1 MSAEERY
8 DPAAIED
15 RWQRVWEEEG
25 TWEVANPGQPGF
37 DPEKPKSYVLEMLPY
52 PSGEPHVGH
61 LKTYSVGDAI
71 AHFRRR
77 RGFNVV
83 HPMGYDAFGLP
94 AENNAIE
101 TGQHPRIA
109 TEASID
115 AFRKQFNRWGISI
128 DWTRELGTHEPSYY
142 RWTQWIFLKLYER
155 KLAYRHEAAVHWCPH
170 DQTVL
175 ANEQV
180 IDGRCERCGTLVE
193 LRNLEQWFFK
203 ITDYADRLLEDFDLL
218 ESWPEN
224 VVTMQRN
231 WIGRSE
237 GAEVVFRC
245 EEPALDFPVF
255 TTRPDT
261 LFGATFFVLAPEHP
275 EVERLAA
282 GTGNEQEVHAY
293 VNESAR
299 ATAEE
304 RASEE
309 RQKTGVPLG
318 REVVNPVN
326 GERIP
331 IFVAD
336 YVLMEYGTGAI
347 MAVPAHDERDY
358 DFAEAFGLPIRH
370 VVVPADVYE
379 AATAGGDPAAAIR
392 IAEERTAGEGPLL
405 KHSEGERL
413 INSGRF
419 DGMTSPEAI
428 EAIIAWLSQEGRG
441 KPAVHYRLRDW
452 LVSRQRYWGAP
463 IPIIYCDRCGMVPVP
478 EEQLPVLLPDI
489 DNYAP
494 KGRSP
499 LAAAEEWVNIE
510 CPSCGGEAH
519 RETDTMDTFVDSSW
533 YFLRYLDPRNDDA
546 PWDREVADY
555 WMPVDQYIGGVEHA
569 ILHLMYARFFTKA
582 LHDMDLLEAREPFAN
597 LFTQGMITRDGAKMS
612 KSRGNTV
619 DPAEL
624 VDRFG
629 ADALRTYICFMG
641 PPIKGG
647 DWSDE
652 GVEGIFRF
660 LARLWRLGREV
671 AEKTDPGETTDG
683 SEGDARELLAKA
695 HWAIDKATR
704 DIEPR
709 FQLNT
714 AIAAVMELVNKI
726 YELKDGLL
734 NETGGSSASPAE
746 PPRTTAGSAVV
757 RFSTMTAASLLFPF
771 APHLGS
777 EIYEWLTGERVWE
790 QPWPEADE
798 KLLERDTFMLV
809 VQVNGK
815 LRDRIEADSGAPEEE
830 LLRLARGS
838 ENVQRHLDGKQ
849 VVKEVV
855 VPGKLVNLV
864 VR

>member
-1 MSAEERY
+1 MATPEKEAAPPEGERY
-8 DPAAIED
+8 DPLAIE
-15 RWQRVWEEEG
+15 RKWQRVWDAEN
-25 TWEVANPGQPGF
+25 TWVVANPGAPEF
-37 DPEKPKSYVLEMLPY
+37 DAEKPKSYVLEMLPY

-77 RGFNVV
+77 HGYRVV

-101 TGQHPRIA
+101 TGEHPREA
-109 TEASID
+109 TEKSIA
-115 AFRKQFNRWGISI
+115 AFREQFKRWGISI

-142 RWTQWIFLKLYER
+142 RWTQWIFLKLFER
-155 KLAYRHEAAVHWCPH
+155 GLARRHDAPVHWCPK

-180 IDGRCERCGTLVE
+180 IDGHCERCGTLVE
-193 LRNLEQWFFK
+193 LRQLEQWFFR
-203 ITDYADRLLEDFDLL
+203 ITEYAQQLLDDFELL

-245 EEPALDFPVF
+245 EELDLDFPVF

-282 GTGNEQEVHAY
+282 GTEHEEAVRDY

-299 ATAEE
+299 APAEE
-304 RASEE
+304 RADED
-309 RQKTGVPLG
+309 RQKTGVPIG

-326 GERIP
+326 GEGIP
-331 IFVAD
+331 MFVAD

-358 DFAEAFGLPIRH
+358 EFANAFELPVRRVIEGTDPEQSRDDEGLP
-370 VVVPADVYE
+370 YS
-379 AATAGGDPAAAIR
+379 GDGR
-392 IAEERTAGEGPLL
+392 MV
-405 KHSEGERL
+405 
-413 INSGRF
+413 NSGRF
-419 DGMTSPEAI
+419 DGKDNREAYGEII
-428 EAIIAWLSQEGRG
+428 EWLASDDRG
-441 KPAVHYRLRDW
+441 KAAVNFRLRDW

-463 IPIIYCDRCGMVPVP
+463 IPIVYCDRCGMVPVP
-478 EEQLPVLLPDI
+478 EADLPVLLPDI
-489 DNYAP
+489 EQYAP

-499 LAAAEEWVNIE
+499 LAAAEDWVRIE
-510 CPSCGGEAH
+510 CPSCGGEAR

-533 YFLRYLDPRNDDA
+533 YFLRYLDSRNDEEC
-546 PWDREVADY
+546 WEREAADY

-582 LHDMDLLEAREPFAN
+582 LHDMGLLEAREPFAN

-619 DPAEL
+619 SPAEF

-629 ADALRTYICFMG
+629 ADSLRTYICFMG

-671 AEKTDPGETTDG
+671 ADRTESDRSADG
-683 SEGDARELLAKA
+683 ATGQARGLLAKA

-709 FQLNT
+709 FQFNT
-714 AIAAVMELVNKI
+714 AIAAVMELVNEI
-726 YELKDGLL
+726 YRFKDGLYDDPAGAA
-734 NETGGSSASPAE
+734 TVHFATAS
-746 PPRTTAGSAVV
+746 
-757 RFSTMTAASLLFPF
+757 AASLLFPF
-771 APHLGS
+771 APHLGA
-777 EIYEWLTGERVWE
+777 EVYEWLEGVRVWE
-790 QPWPEADE
+790 QPWPQADPA
-798 KLLERDTFMLV
+798 LLERDTYMLV

-815 LRDRIEADSGAPEEE
+815 LRDRIEVGADTPEEE
-830 LLRLARGS
+830 LIELAKAS
-838 ENVQRHLDGKQ
+838 ENVRRHLDGKA
-849 VVKEVV
+849 VVKEIV